1 MKHPKKILIKHT
13 KKYYNDIFI
22 KIKRFKKKKILVE
35 VFKKKKNT
43 HTILEA
49 IDA

>member
-1 MKHPKKILIKHT
+1 MCKNKKI
-13 KKYYNDIFI
+13 
-22 KIKRFKKKKILVE
+22 KKKILVE